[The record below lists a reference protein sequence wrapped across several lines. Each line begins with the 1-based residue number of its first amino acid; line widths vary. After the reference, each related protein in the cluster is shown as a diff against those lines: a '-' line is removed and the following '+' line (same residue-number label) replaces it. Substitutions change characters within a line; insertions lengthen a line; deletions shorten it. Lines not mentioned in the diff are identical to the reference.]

1 MSDRPIKPAAPRD
14 ILLHVADL
22 HFWEVIRNPLRLL
35 NKRFLGN
42 LNVLLRRRYEFDLS
56 LTEAY
61 AQALAGAG
69 GSSVL
74 FTGDFTSTST
84 GREFA
89 GAREF
94 VDSVRQQGM
103 DTFVLPGN
111 HDVYTF
117 EAARCKRFER
127 HFAGLLPEQ
136 GYPARATLPGGTPLL
151 LVPTICPNLISSR
164 GRVAPETVRATR
176 ALVEECDGPAI
187 VAAHYPLLN
196 ETPGYTLTHERR
208 LRDAEPL
215 RRALGETGK
224 PILFVAGHVHRFSY
238 VQDAEFPNLRHLC
251 TGAFFARNHR
261 EGITGEFAEIHAL
274 EDGTFSAFRHICRG
288 DWERHA
294 ESV

>member
-1 MSDRPIKPAAPRD
+1 MQPAAPRD
-14 ILLHVADL
+14 VLLHVADL

-56 LTEAY
+56 LAEAY

-69 GSSVL
+69 GSPVL

-84 GREFA
+84 DREFA
-89 GAREF
+89 RARAF
-94 VDSVRQQGM
+94 VDDVREQGM

-117 EAARCKRFER
+117 EAARRKRFER

-136 GYPARATLPGGTPLL
+136 GYPARETLPGGTPLI
-151 LVPTICPNLISSR
+151 LVPTICANLISSR
-164 GRVAPETVRATR
+164 GQVAPETVRATR
-176 ALVEECDGPAI
+176 ALVEECEGPVI

-208 LRDAEPL
+208 LRHAEPL

-238 VQDAEFPNLRHLC
+238 VEDRDFPNLRHLC
-251 TGAFFARNHR
+251 TGAFFAKNHR
-261 EGITGEFAEIHAL
+261 EDISGEFAEIHAL
-274 EDGTFSAFRHICRG
+274 EDGSFAVFRHVHRRG
-288 DWERHA
+288 WERREVA
-294 ESV
+294 L